1 MKSSNEVSKIRFIC
15 KGLLTA
21 QQMNMERDIK
31 NSPMEKD
38 TLFELSDQFLGT
50 IENKTKDGIHG
61 GDVLKKSI
69 IYFYFCLNGKA
80 GFGFGPHYSREIT
93 EGKNYFFYNPDRELP
108 FDLSLV
114 PGTRMVVLS
123 ISLEGIHK
131 LFIETGEEIHF
142 LKPENVNRK
151 FYDEREISN
160 TLRLVLNQL
169 FSMNLSDNTKRIYF
183 QGKVLEILSLYFSN
197 RQPDM
202 ESCPFLNDEAVVR
215 KIKHAKEHLLK
226 NLDASPSLKEL
237 SKFAGLNEFQLKA
250 GFKEIYGSTV
260 FGYLLD
266 HKMDHARVLLDTK
279 KYKVNEVSSQVG
291 YTNTSHFIAAF
302 KKKFGVT
309 PKKYLMK

>member
-1 MKSSNEVSKIRFIC
+1 
-15 KGLLTA
+15 
-21 QQMNMERDIK
+21 
-31 NSPMEKD
+31 MEKQVEN
-38 TLFELSDQFLGT
+38 TPIRKIVLFELQDQFLAL
-50 IENKTKDGIHG
+50 IENKTGEAMKG
-61 GDVLKKSI
+61 GDVLKKSV

-93 EGKNYFFYNPDRELP
+93 EAKNYFFYNPERELP
-108 FDLSLV
+108 FELQLEE
-114 PGTRMVVLS
+114 GTRMVVLS

-151 FYDEREISN
+151 FYDERDISN
-160 TLRLVLNQL
+160 GLKLVLNQL
-169 FSMNLSDNTKRIYF
+169 FTSNLSDNTKRIYY

-202 ESCPFLNDEAVVR
+202 ESCPFLNDEAIVR
-215 KIKHAKEHLLK
+215 KIKHAKEHLLR
-226 NLDASPSLKEL
+226 NIDTAPTLKEL

-250 GFKEIYGSTV
+250 GFKEIYGNTV
-260 FGYLLD
+260 HGYLLD
-266 HKMDHARVLLDTK
+266 HKIDHARVLLDTK
-279 KYKVNEVSSQVG
+279 KFKVNEVSGQIG
-291 YTNTSHFIAAF
+291 YANTSHFIAAF